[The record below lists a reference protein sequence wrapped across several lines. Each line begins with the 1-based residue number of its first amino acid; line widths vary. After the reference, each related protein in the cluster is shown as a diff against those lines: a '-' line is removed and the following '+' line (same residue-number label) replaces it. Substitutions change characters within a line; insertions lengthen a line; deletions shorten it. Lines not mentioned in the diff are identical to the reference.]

1 MQDHSEIIECVFN
14 EIPVLTTGI
23 FNNQFIGILFFLL
36 MPVIQPWGQLPV
48 NRFNTGPLSRI
59 STCLPCLQLVNDSDN
74 TVEENDK

>member
-1 MQDHSEIIECVFN
+1 
-14 EIPVLTTGI
+14 
-23 FNNQFIGILFFLL
+23 